1 MIVLFVCLSLS
12 LLFSVHKP
20 KRHQYPSDDMNTA
33 GRTGGAVRPP
43 SPDDDDDAL
52 AEEALGILS
61 PEEKDELILQMH
73 DKLRRLVSQLH

>member
-1 MIVLFVCLSLS
+1 
-12 LLFSVHKP
+12 
-20 KRHQYPSDDMNTA
+20 MNTA

-43 SPDDDDDAL
+43 SPDDDDDDAL